1 MVMSHVMIITWNHSD
16 QKELSDEYYTKKFHK
31 VNKEDRRD
39 DDKLRRR
46 VGVSVSL
53 CHVYGDL
60 QGLNKQE
67 TAKIYGKDQAYNWP
81 RSYAVQPPN
90 GESLEMCL
98 KRVVARLMAGKHK
111 YGTSIIM
118 KLEDFNDETDIE
130 PLQLL
135 LLNVSHYKLRSLSES
150 VGSSFSL
157 DELQA
162 NGMLQLPTSV
172 EME

>member
-39 DDKLRRR
+39 DDKLRR
-46 VGVSVSL
+46 
-53 CHVYGDL
+53 H
-60 QGLNKQE
+60 
-67 TAKIYGKDQAYNWP
+67 
-81 RSYAVQPPN
+81 
-90 GESLEMCL
+90 
-98 KRVVARLMAGKHK
+98 
-111 YGTSIIM
+111 
-118 KLEDFNDETDIE
+118 
-130 PLQLL
+130 LL